1 MLPYVDT
8 AVSTLVA
15 FLPSL
20 LAAVLL
26 LIVGYIVAR
35 VVSGLVKRLLLKTG
49 VDNRLAQSLG
59 GTGLGS
65 EGAVA
70 SVVFWLIMLFVLIG
84 FFQTLQ
90 LASVSTPLGL
100 LLSQVLA
107 FLPRLFGAALL
118 LLLAWVVASVLK
130 RVVTGILNG
139 IGIDRRLDRMVGEA
153 PAEDA
158 AYRRTASSAESGP
171 APSSAESGP
180 APRSDASREPARA
193 SMADTLGDVVYW
205 LVFLLFLPAIL
216 GTLDLGGILE
226 PVQAM
231 LTRILAYLPNVVAA
245 GLILLVGWFVARIVR
260 RIVTGLLAA
269 SGIDRLGERVGL
281 SQVLGRQ
288 TLSGL
293 VGLLAYIFILV
304 PVLISAL
311 NALQIE
317 AVTRPATNMLDTFL
331 AAIPNVFAA
340 AVVLVI
346 AYIVGRLVS
355 SLVTNL
361 LAGIGFDTV
370 PARLGLTSGTP
381 TVGRRTPSEIAGALV
396 LVAVVLFATVEAFRL
411 LNFTALADLLA
422 ELVQLGGQVIL
433 GLIVLAIGA
442 YLAKLAAD
450 LVRSSGTPNAE
461 LLALVA
467 RVAILVLAG
476 AMALRQMGIANE
488 IVSLAFGLL
497 LGAIA
502 VASAIAFGF
511 GGREIAGRELE
522 HWVEQVKARS
532 RTDRGMPAPRRT
544 PGRTVEAAPRSADGP
559 PARSPAGSS
568 DPSTPA
574 GPARPPLA

>member
-1 MLPYVDT
+1 MSPYVDT
-8 AVSTLVA
+8 AVSTLVG

-20 LAAVLL
+20 IAAVLL
-26 LIVGYIVAR
+26 LIVGYIIAR
-35 VVSGLVKRLLLKTG
+35 VVSGLVKGLLRRTSL
-49 VDNRLAQSLG
+49 DNRLARSLG

-65 EGAVA
+65 EGAIA

-90 LASVSTPLGL
+90 LAAVSTPLGL
-100 LLSQVLA
+100 LLSEVLA
-107 FLPRLFGAALL
+107 FVPRLLGAALL

-139 IGIDRRLDRMVGEA
+139 MGIDRRLDRMTGEE
-153 PAEDA
+153 PAESTS
-158 AYRRTASSAESGP
+158 YRRTRASPQP
-171 APSSAESGP
+171 ATAPGSNASYEP
-180 APRSDASREPARA
+180 AHTSEPART
-193 SMADTLGDVVYW
+193 SIADALGDVVYW

-216 GTLDLGGILE
+216 GVLNLGGILE
-226 PVQAM
+226 PVQVM

-269 SGIDRLGERVGL
+269 AGVDRLGERVGL

-293 VGLLAYIFILV
+293 VGLVVYIFILV

-331 AAIPNVFAA
+331 AAIPNIFAA
-340 AVVLVI
+340 AVVLAI

-355 SLVTNL
+355 GLVTNL

-381 TVGRRTPSEIAGALV
+381 TVGRRTPSEIVGVLV
-396 LVAVVLFATVEAFRL
+396 LVAVVLFATIEALRL

-433 GLIVLAIGA
+433 GLFVLAIGA
-442 YLAKLAAD
+442 YLANLAAE
-450 LVRSSGTPNAE
+450 LIRSSDMPNAG

-467 RVAILVLAG
+467 RVAILLLAG

-488 IVSLAFGLL
+488 IVILAFGLS
-497 LGAIA
+497 LGAVA
-502 VASAIAFGF
+502 VAAAIAFGF
-511 GGREIAGRELE
+511 GGREVAGRELE
-522 HWVEQVKARS
+522 HWVEGIKARS
-532 RTDRGMPAPRRT
+532 RTDRGMAPRRPLGT
-544 PGRTVEAAPRSADGP
+544 PV
-559 PARSPAGSS
+559 GSS
-568 DPSTPA
+568 SQSVNGPTSPGSPGTPTTA
-574 GPARPPLA
+574 PARPPLA

>member
-1 MLPYVDT
+1 MPPYVDT
-8 AVSTLVA
+8 AVSTLMA

-20 LAAVLL
+20 IAAVLL

-35 VVSGLVKRLLLKTG
+35 VVSGLVKRLLLRTG
-49 VDNRLAQSLG
+49 LDNRLAQSLG

-65 EGAVA
+65 EGAIA

-90 LASVSTPLGL
+90 LAAVSTPLGL
-100 LLSQVLA
+100 LLAEVLA
-107 FLPRLFGAALL
+107 FVPRLLGAALL
-118 LLLAWVVASVLK
+118 LLVAWVVATVLK
-130 RVVTGILNG
+130 RVVTGILRG
-139 IGIDRRLDRMVGEA
+139 MGIDRRLDRMTGEE
-153 PAEDA
+153 PAEST
-158 AYRRTASSAESGP
+158 AYRGSPTAPEPTSAQGST
-171 APSSAESGP
+171 ATH
-180 APRSDASREPARA
+180 EPARV
-193 SMADTLGDVVYW
+193 SIADALGDVVYW

-216 GTLDLGGILE
+216 GVLNLGGILE
-226 PVQAM
+226 PVQVM
-231 LTRILAYLPNVVAA
+231 LTRMLAYLPNVVAA

-269 SGIDRLGERVGL
+269 SGADRLGERVGL

-293 VGLLAYIFILV
+293 VGLVVYIFILV

-317 AVTRPATNMLDTFL
+317 AVTGPATNMLDTFL
-331 AAIPNVFAA
+331 AAIPNIFAA
-340 AVVLVI
+340 AVVLAI
-346 AYIVGRLVS
+346 AYVVGRLVS
-355 SLVTNL
+355 GLVTNL

-381 TVGRRTPSEIAGALV
+381 TVSRRTPSEIAGILV
-396 LVAVVLFATVEAFRL
+396 LVAVMLFATVEAFRL

-442 YLAKLAAD
+442 YLANLAAE
-450 LVRSSGTPNAE
+450 LIRSSDTPNAG

-488 IVSLAFGLL
+488 IVNLAFGLL
-497 LGAIA
+497 LGAVA
-502 VASAIAFGF
+502 VAAAIAFGF
-511 GGREIAGRELE
+511 GGREVAGRELE
-522 HWVEQVKARS
+522 HWVEQMKNRS
-532 RTDRGMPAPRRT
+532 RTDRGRPSPRRPMGAT
-544 PGRTVEAAPRSADGP
+544 VGTAPGMADGAP
-559 PARSPAGSS
+559 SPGSPDMATS
-568 DPSTPA
+568 
-574 GPARPPLA
+574 GPRRQPLT

>member
-1 MLPYVDT
+1 MPPYVDT
-8 AVSTLVA
+8 AVNTLVA

-20 LAAVLL
+20 IAAVLL

-35 VVSGLVKRLLLKTG
+35 VVSGLVKRLLGRTG
-49 VDNRLAQSLG
+49 LDNRLARSLS

-90 LASVSTPLGL
+90 LAAVSTPLGL
-100 LLSQVLA
+100 LLGQVLA
-107 FLPRLFGAALL
+107 FIPRLLGAALL

-130 RVVTGILNG
+130 RVVTGILSG
-139 IGIDRRLDRMVGEA
+139 MGIDRRLDRLVGQE
-153 PAEDA
+153 PTENTS
-158 AYRRTASSAESGP
+158 YQRPVTSPESA
-171 APSSAESGP
+171 P
-180 APRSDASREPARA
+180 APRPGAYDEPARV
-193 SMADTLGDVVYW
+193 SLADTLGDVVYW

-216 GTLDLGGILE
+216 GALDLGGILE
-226 PVQAM
+226 PVQVM

-269 SGIDRLGERVGL
+269 AGFDRLGERVGL
-281 SQVLGRQ
+281 RQVLGRQ

-311 NALQIE
+311 NALQVE

-331 AAIPNVFAA
+331 TAIPNIFAA
-340 AVVLVI
+340 AMVLAI
-346 AYIVGRLVS
+346 AYIVGRLVAG
-355 SLVTNL
+355 LVTNL
-361 LAGIGFDTV
+361 LAGVGFDTV

-381 TVGRRTPSEIAGALV
+381 TVGRRMPSEIVGALV
-396 LVAVVLFATVEAFRL
+396 LVAVMLFATVEAFRL

-433 GLIVLAIGA
+433 GLIILAIGA
-442 YLAKLAAD
+442 YLANLAAD
-450 LVRSSGTPNAE
+450 LIRSSGTSNAS
-461 LLALVA
+461 LLALIA

-488 IVSLAFGLL
+488 IVNLAFGLL
-497 LGAIA
+497 LGAVA
-502 VASAIAFGF
+502 VAAALAFGF
-511 GGREIAGRELE
+511 GGREVAGRELE
-522 HWVEQVKARS
+522 DWVRQVKARA
-532 RTDRGMPAPRRT
+532 RTDRGDPAPRRPLST
-544 PGRTVEAAPRSADGP
+544 PLGASPRPVDGP
-559 PARSPAGSS
+559 SSPGSPGMPTIAP
-568 DPSTPA
+568 D
-574 GPARPPLA
+574 RPPLA

>member
-1 MLPYVDT
+1 MPPYVDT

-20 LAAVLL
+20 IAAVLL

-35 VVSGLVKRLLLKTG
+35 IVSGLVRGLLRRTSL
-49 VDNRLAQSLG
+49 DNRLARSLG

-90 LASVSTPLGL
+90 LAAVSTPLGQL
-100 LLSQVLA
+100 LAEVLA
-107 FLPRLFGAALL
+107 FVPRLLGAALL
-118 LLLAWVVASVLK
+118 LLLAWVVATVLK
-130 RVVTGILNG
+130 RVVTGILSG
-139 IGIDRRLDRMVGEA
+139 MGIDRRLDRMVGEE
-153 PAEDA
+153 PAENTS
-158 AYRRTASSAESGP
+158 YRRTVTTPEP
-171 APSSAESGP
+171 APAPGSA
-180 APRSDASREPARA
+180 APYEPARA
-193 SMADTLGDVVYW
+193 SIADALGDVVYW

-216 GTLDLGGILE
+216 GVLNLGGILE
-226 PVQAM
+226 PVQVM

-260 RIVTGLLAA
+260 RIVTGLLGAA
-269 SGIDRLGERVGL
+269 GTDRLAERVGL

-293 VGLLAYIFILV
+293 VGLVAYIFILV

-331 AAIPNVFAA
+331 AAIPNIFAA
-340 AVVLVI
+340 AVVVAI

-355 SLVTNL
+355 GLVTNL

-381 TVGRRTPSEIAGALV
+381 TVNRRTPSEIVGVLV
-396 LVAVVLFATVEAFRL
+396 LVGVMLFATVEALRL

-422 ELVQLGGQVIL
+422 ELIQLGGQVIL

-442 YLAKLAAD
+442 YLANLAAE
-450 LVRSSGTPNAE
+450 LIRSSDTPNAG

-488 IVSLAFGLL
+488 IVNLAFGLL
-497 LGAIA
+497 LGAVA
-502 VASAIAFGF
+502 VAAAIAFGF
-511 GGREIAGRELE
+511 GGREVAGRELE
-522 HWVEQVKARS
+522 HWVEQVKNRS
-532 RTDRGMPAPRRT
+532 RSDRGRTSPHRPIGTTVGTAPGPVAGAPSTGSPDMAAPGPRRQ
-544 PGRTVEAAPRSADGP
+544 
-559 PARSPAGSS
+559 
-568 DPSTPA
+568 
-574 GPARPPLA
+574 PLT

>member
-1 MLPYVDT
+1 MPPSVDT

-20 LAAVLL
+20 VAAVLL

-35 VVSGLVKRLLLKTG
+35 IVSGLVKRLLGRSGL
-49 VDNRLAQSLG
+49 DNRLARSLG

-90 LASVSTPLGL
+90 LAAVSTPLGL

-107 FLPRLFGAALL
+107 FIPRLLGAALL
-118 LLLAWVVASVLK
+118 LLVAWVVASVLK
-130 RVVTGILNG
+130 RVVTGILSGMG
-139 IGIDRRLDRMVGEA
+139 IYRRLDRMVGEE
-153 PAEDA
+153 PAENGSYA
-158 AYRRTASSAESGP
+158 RRTTSPES
-171 APSSAESGP
+171 EP
-180 APRSDASREPARA
+180 APRSDASYAPARA
-193 SMADTLGDVVYW
+193 SLADTLGDVTYW

-216 GTLDLGGILE
+216 GALDLGGILE
-226 PVQAM
+226 PVQVM

-269 SGIDRLGERVGL
+269 AGIDRLGERVGL

-331 AAIPNVFAA
+331 AAIPNIFAA
-340 AVVLVI
+340 AVVLAI

-355 SLVTNL
+355 GLVTNL

-381 TVGRRTPSEIAGALV
+381 TVGRRTPSEIVGALV
-396 LVAVVLFATVEAFRL
+396 LVAVMLFATVEAFRL

-442 YLAKLAAD
+442 YLANLAAE
-450 LVRSSGTPNAE
+450 LIRSSGTSNAG

-488 IVSLAFGLL
+488 IVNLAFGLL
-497 LGAIA
+497 LGALA
-502 VASAIAFGF
+502 VAAALAFGL
-511 GGREIAGRELE
+511 GGREVAGRELDE
-522 HWVEQVKARS
+522 WVRQVKARA
-532 RTDRGMPAPRRT
+532 RTDHGVMTPQRT
-544 PGRTVEAAPRSADGP
+544 PATPVGTSPRSVDGAP
-559 PARSPAGSS
+559 SRRARE
-568 DPSTPA
+568 STDMSTT
-574 GPARPPLA
+574 GPGRPPLA

>member
-1 MLPYVDT
+1 MPPYVDT
-8 AVSTLVA
+8 AVGTLVA

-20 LAAVLL
+20 IAAVLL

-35 VVSGLVKRLLLKTG
+35 VVSGLVKRLLRRTG
-49 VDNRLAQSLG
+49 LDNRLARSLG
-59 GTGLGS
+59 GTGLAS
-65 EGAVA
+65 EGAIA

-90 LASVSTPLGL
+90 LAAVSTPLGL
-100 LLSQVLA
+100 LLSEVLA
-107 FLPRLFGAALL
+107 FVPRLLGAALL

-130 RVVTGILNG
+130 RVVTGILSG
-139 IGIDRRLDRMVGEA
+139 MGIDRRLDRLVGE
-153 PAEDA
+153 E
-158 AYRRTASSAESGP
+158 RTERTAYQRPASSPDSALVAGSG
-171 APSSAESGP
+171 
-180 APRSDASREPARA
+180 ASYKPARA
-193 SMADTLGDVVYW
+193 SIADALGEVVYW

-216 GTLDLGGILE
+216 GALDLGGVLE
-226 PVQAM
+226 PVQVM

-269 SGIDRLGERVGL
+269 AGMDRLGERVGL

-331 AAIPNVFAA
+331 AAIPNIFAA
-340 AVVLVI
+340 AVVLAI
-346 AYIVGRLVS
+346 AYIVGRLVA

-370 PARLGLTSGTP
+370 PARLGLASGAP

-396 LVAVVLFATVEAFRL
+396 LVAVILFATVEALRL
-411 LNFTALADLLA
+411 LTFTALADLLA
-422 ELVQLGGQVIL
+422 ELIQLGGQLIL
-433 GLIVLAIGA
+433 GLIILAIGA
-442 YLAKLAAD
+442 YLANLAAD
-450 LVRSSGTPNAE
+450 LIRASDTPNAS

-488 IVSLAFGLL
+488 IVNLAFGLL
-497 LGAIA
+497 LGAVA
-502 VASAIAFGF
+502 VAAALAFGF
-511 GGREIAGRELE
+511 GGREVAGRELE
-522 HWVEQVKARS
+522 NWVERVKARS
-532 RTDRGMPAPRRT
+532 RTDRGGVAPRRPLGT
-544 PGRTVEAAPRSADGP
+544 PVGAPPRSVDGATSP
-559 PARSPAGSS
+559 RSPGTPTIA
-568 DPSTPA
+568 PS
-574 GPARPPLA
+574 RPPLA